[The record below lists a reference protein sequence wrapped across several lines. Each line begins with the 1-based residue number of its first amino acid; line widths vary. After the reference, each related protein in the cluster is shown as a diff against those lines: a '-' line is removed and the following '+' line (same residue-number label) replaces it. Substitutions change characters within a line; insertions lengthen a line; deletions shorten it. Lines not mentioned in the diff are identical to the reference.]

1 VEAEC
6 TGAHVHVVRLDLPA
20 ICALG
25 AVGFPVALALTL
37 FDSWLRN
44 LWSAPALS
52 GRRLR

>member
-1 VEAEC
+1 
-6 TGAHVHVVRLDLPA
+6 VVRLDLA
-20 ICALG
+20 AVCALG
-25 AVGFPVALALTL
+25 AWGFPVALALTL